1 MYTQQH
7 THTNNTPPMTEVMIA
22 KPGAVGLDTS
32 KAGAT
37 SRHMSIPEGTS
48 PKSATGSQ
56 LEKISSRFGE
66 ITVDASKAI
75 LFPVGLLGMPD
86 KHHFVLTD
94 FPNPKLKQFKLL
106 QSLDDHELSFIT
118 LPVELENGIIDR
130 ADIETACRDMEIA
143 PGDMAMVLIVSVH
156 RGMTSVQLSVNA
168 RAPIFV
174 DTERQAAA
182 QYVFTSNKYK
192 VQHFITGQGNDTAA
206 SE

>member
-7 THTNNTPPMTEVMIA
+7 TTTNNTLPMSEVMIA
-22 KPGAVGLDTS
+22 KSGAVGLDTR

-37 SRHMSIPEGTS
+37 SKHMSIPEGTS
-48 PKSATGSQ
+48 PKPTGPQ
-56 LEKISSRFGE
+56 MEKISSRFGE

-75 LFPVGLLGMPD
+75 LFPVGLLGMPE
-86 KHHFVLTD
+86 KNHFVLTD

-106 QSLDDHELSFIT
+106 QSLDDHELSFIA

-143 PGDMAMVLIVSVH
+143 PGDMAVMLIVSVH

-192 VQHFITGQGNDTAA
+192 VQHFITGQGSDNAA
-206 SE
+206 GE